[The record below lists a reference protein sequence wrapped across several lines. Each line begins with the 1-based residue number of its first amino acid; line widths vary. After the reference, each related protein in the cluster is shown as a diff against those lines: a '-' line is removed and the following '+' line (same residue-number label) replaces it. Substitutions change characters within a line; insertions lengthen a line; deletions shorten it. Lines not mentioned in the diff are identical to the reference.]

1 MISLPAHFRLR
12 RKWILW
18 EDRLVKMV
26 AIVLVAVLFGLQNTH
41 LRTEK
46 KTVPPYRAESSAYV
60 VRGKDAWT
68 YVTENRSFR
77 FAEVL
82 GDPGNYEAVLLL
94 EEAYR
99 NERTDGIEGVQGNA
113 TVKAWTVKRDGER
126 ELRWTFQETG
136 NEGDVEGRFF
146 RVTAWGC
153 CDIPTVY
160 SYYNVLTGKKLYV
173 SNSDLLKVWG
183 DGDGPQA
190 WRYVA
195 LGYAERN
202 KFDQPPQLQ
211 YGTDTRV
218 AQRFSLVSARE
229 YYDAPQVYVATNEQL
244 EKSLDLR
251 GSPRSF
257 LIVLKYQDGVELR
270 IPVENDA
277 IRPESATLPKG
288 YALRLER

>member
-1 MISLPAHFRLR
+1 
-12 RKWILW
+12 
-18 EDRLVKMV
+18 VKTV
-26 AIVLVAVLFGLQNTH
+26 TVVLVAMLFGFPNTG
-41 LRTEK
+41 LSTEMK
-46 KTVPPYRAESSAYV
+46 AVPPYRAESSAYIV
-60 VRGKDAWT
+60 QGKDAWT

-82 GDPGNYEAVLLL
+82 GDKGNYEAVLLL
-94 EEAYR
+94 EEAYH
-99 NERTDGIEGVQGNA
+99 NERTDSVEGVRGSA

-211 YGTDTRV
+211 YGTDKRV

-229 YYDAPQVYVATNEQL
+229 YYDAPQMYVAANEQL

-277 IRPESATLPKG
+277 IHPEKAQFPKG
-288 YALRLER
+288 YSLRAEE